1 MYEALMRASGIDPK
15 APTVAYCNTGHLASG
30 AWFVMSEILGNHS
43 TRLYDGSMSLWT
55 REKRPL
61 VSVQ

>member
-1 MYEALMRASGIDPK
+1 
-15 APTVAYCNTGHLASG
+15 
-30 AWFVMSEILGNHS
+30 VMSEILGNHS